1 MDEYVQVKGKTTI
14 DPDVLMTIA
23 RLSALGVDGVSRM
36 APGPRG
42 VDNIVKK
49 YYSDG
54 VKIEVENNTVY
65 ANLYLVLYRDADLRK
80 TSRIVQEKVSRAIQE
95 MVGMEV
101 GYINIHIEDIENRFS
116 E

>member
-1 MDEYVQVKGKTTI
+1 MEEYAQVKGKTTI

-23 RLSALGVDGVSRM
+23 RLTALGIDGVSKM
-36 APGPRG
+36 ASGPRG
-42 VDNIVKK
+42 VDNLVKK

-65 ANLYLVLYRDADLRK
+65 TDLYLVMYRDVDIRE
-80 TSRIVQEKVSRAIQE
+80 TSRNVQQKVSRSIQE

-101 GYINIHIEDIENRFS
+101 GYVNIHIEDIDLRS
-116 E
+116 